1 MKKFEKVLVYL
12 FVLVIISAI
21 GTAVYVGV
29 KEIPITSLNPL
40 KKSKKESHE
49 TDFNINL
56 IQAVNNSYQEN
67 YLISPYSIE
76 IALNMLKDGS
86 NGNTYKEIEEVVGSR
101 DINKVNDDVK
111 LANAMFIKDMYK
123 KDIKDEYYSLIKT
136 NYDGEI
142 IYDRFETPDVI
153 NNWASEKTDGM
164 IKNVLDNIDSD
175 FVLGLANA
183 IAIDVRWQKSFECFN
198 TESEEFTKIDGTKY
212 NVEMMHDIYDY
223 KNYQYFELADAK
235 GVVLPY
241 RSNKD
246 EHLEFVGILP
256 KDNVSDYLNSL
267 TKEKLESIDSN
278 LKEASD
284 SVHIS
289 LSLPRFSYDFD
300 LNEFMNVLESMGIK
314 DAFDPQRA
322 NFTNMSSTLPLHV
335 SIAVHKTFI
344 DLNEAGTKA
353 AAVTFFGM
361 DKSAAIV
368 ERKKPTIIE
377 IVFNKPFAYMIRDS
391 KTKEILFFGVTYEPN
406 EWQGSTCE
414 GLED

>member
-1 MKKFEKVLVYL
+1 MVALV
-12 FVLVIISAI
+12 AI
-21 GTAVYVGV
+21 GAAIYIELGR
-29 KEIPITSLNPL
+29 KPANYDIPPKDNPSEP
-40 KKSKKESHE
+40 KAFNE
-49 TDFNINL
+49 TDFNLNL
-56 IQAVNNSYQEN
+56 IKTVNSSYTSN

-86 NGNTYKEIEEVVGSR
+86 NGNTYKELEEVVGSR
-101 DINKVNDDVK
+101 DINKVSDDVK

-136 NYDGEI
+136 NYDSEI

-164 IKNVLDNIDSD
+164 IKNVLDNMSPD

-267 TKEKLESIDSN
+267 TKEKLESIDIN
-278 LKEASD
+278 LKEAGD
-284 SVHIS
+284 NVHIS

-300 LNEFMNVLESMGIK
+300 LKEFMNILKTMGIK

-322 NFTNMSSTLPLHV
+322 NFTNMSSTLPLYV
-335 SIAVHKTFI
+335 STAVHKTFI

-361 DKSAAIV
+361 DKNSAPI

-406 EWQGSTCE
+406 EWKGSTCKN
-414 GLED
+414 D